1 MNSVP
6 PSYISCALCVF
17 WKKGQQNQ
25 NLDSVLFA
33 FFRKQHEFKRSHFD
47 IECPLLANG
56 SYKIKIRV
64 LWIVFRHLISVV
76 RCACFEKRHSKT
88 KISILSVLFAFFRK
102 QHEFKRSHFDIEC
115 PLLANGSN
123 KIKIRVLWIV
133 FSHLISCAL
142 CVFWKKHSKTKISIL
157 CCLRYLENSTSLKEA
172 ILTCP
177 LLANGSYEI
186 KIRVLWIVFRHLI
199 SVVRCACFEKKHS
212 KTKIWSLCCLR
223 FLENSTSFFKKKPF
237 WYRVPSIGQ
246 WIL

>member
-6 PSYISCALCVF
+6 PSFISCALWVF
-17 WKKGQQNQ
+17 WKKAQQNK

-64 LWIVFRHLISVV
+64 LWIVFRHLIS
-76 RCACFEKRHSKT
+76 CALCVFWKKAQQN
-88 KISILSVLFAFFRK
+88 KNLDSVLFAFFRK

-133 FSHLISCAL
+133 FRHLISCAL
-142 CVFWKKHSKTKISIL
+142 CVFWKKAQQNKNLDSVLFAFFRKQHEFKRSHFDI
-157 CCLRYLENSTSLKEA
+157 E
-172 ILTCP
+172 CP
-177 LLANGSYEI
+177 LLANGSYKI
-186 KIRVLWIVFRHLI
+186 KIRVLWIVFRHLL
-199 SVVRCACFEKKHS
+199 SVVRCECFEKKHS
-212 KTKIWSLCCLR
+212 KIKISILCCLR
-223 FLENSTSFFKKKPF
+223 FLENSTSLKEA
-237 WYRVPSIGQ
+237 
-246 WIL
+246 ILI

>member
-17 WKKGQQNQ
+17 WKEAQQNK

-64 LWIVFRHLISVV
+64 LWIVIRHLISVV
-76 RCACFEKRHSKT
+76 RCACFE
-88 KISILSVLFAFFRK
+88 
-102 QHEFKRSHFDIEC
+102 
-115 PLLANGSN
+115 
-123 KIKIRVLWIV
+123 
-133 FSHLISCAL
+133 
-142 CVFWKKHSKTKISIL
+142 KKHSKTKISIL
-157 CCLRYLENSTSLKEA
+157 CCLRFFRKQHEFKRSHSDIE
-172 ILTCP
+172 CP
-177 LLANGSYEI
+177 LLANGSYKI

-212 KTKIWSLCCLR
+212 KTKISILCCLR
-223 FLENSTSFFKKKPF
+223 FLENSTSLKEA
-237 WYRVPSIGQ
+237 
-246 WIL
+246 ILI

>member
-17 WKKGQQNQ
+17 WKKAQQNK
-25 NLDSVLFA
+25 NLESVLFA

-76 RCACFEKRHSKT
+76 RCACFEKKAQQN
-88 KISILSVLFAFFRK
+88 KNLDSVLFAFFRK

-115 PLLANGSN
+115 PLLANGSYKIKIKSPVN
-123 KIKIRVLWIV
+123 SVPPSYISCALCVFWKKAQQNQNLDSVLFAFFRKQHEFKRSHFDIECPLLVNGSYKIKIRVLWIV
-133 FSHLISCAL
+133 F
-142 CVFWKKHSKTKISIL
+142 
-157 CCLRYLENSTSLKEA
+157 RY
-172 ILTCP
+172 
-177 LLANGSYEI
+177 
-186 KIRVLWIVFRHLI
+186 LI

-212 KTKIWSLCCLR
+212 TAKQKSR
-223 FLENSTSFFKKKPF
+223 FCAVCVF
-237 WYRVPSIGQ
+237 
-246 WIL
+246 

>member
-17 WKKGQQNQ
+17 WKKAQQNQ

-76 RCACFEKRHSKT
+76 RCACFEKKAQQNQN
-88 KISILSVLFAFFRK
+88 LGSVLFAFFRK

-115 PLLANGSN
+115 PLLANGSY
-123 KIKIRVLWIV
+123 KIKI
-133 FSHLISCAL
+133 
-142 CVFWKKHSKTKISIL
+142 
-157 CCLRYLENSTSLKEA
+157 N
-172 ILTCP
+172 
-177 LLANGSYEI
+177 
-186 KIRVLWIVFRHLI
+186 VLWIVFRHLI

-212 KTKIWSLCCLR
+212 KTKISILCCLR
-223 FLENSTSFFKKKPF
+223 FLENSTSLKEA
-237 WYRVPSIGQ
+237 
-246 WIL
+246 ILI